1 MATEALQFNK
11 FEIYSNEIDES
22 IDVRGG
28 TPRIEYRESVFV
40 PYITLKAA
48 IVDTGNTAQTDNKD
62 TISLLESITCQ
73 GSEKVLFAIED
84 AKGNKIK
91 LTNDDDLMISEVS
104 TVKQATKATSFVAT
118 IVSKEAFTNAL
129 DENNC
134 VSRYEGPINQI
145 VEDIIKDDLKSEK
158 KVNVDY
164 TNNSYAQWGDG
175 RDPFKLILDL
185 QKISVPYM
193 EDAEGNMAGYL
204 FWQTSEGFHFR
215 SLDKMFATTGE
226 QGRIQR
232 TTGRRIKKFISTQ
245 KVDKVMPP
253 GYDDKILDYRI
264 VRNTS
269 ALEQVKAGAWD
280 SQMTVFNRLESKA
293 KTIANR
299 TQDTPTI
306 RGGKGP
312 LTLNADI
319 ADKPSMNF
327 NSTNPLGNTFW
338 SLNSIETQVNEYTDQ
353 PAYSPEAIVQASI
366 QNYRQKFN
374 ISMEVKIDGD
384 FSLHA
389 GDLVHIDVPE
399 LSSKK
404 TIVRSPKDSGIYMIA
419 DLCHFADKTQT
430 YTGLHL
436 VRDTYGVKTT

>member
-204 FWQTSEGFHFR
+204 FWQTSEGFHFK
-215 SLDKMFATTGE
+215 SVDKLFEVIGN
-226 QGRIQR
+226 GIQR
-232 TTGRRIKKFISTQ
+232 STGKRIKRFISTQ
-245 KVDKVMPP
+245 KVEKDIPI
-253 GYDDKILDYRI
+253 GYDAKILDYHI
-264 VRNTS
+264 IRNTS
-269 ALEQVKAGAWD
+269 LLEQLKAGAFG
-280 SQMTVFNRLESKA
+280 SQSRVRNIVTDTVNKEDPLNQE
-293 KTIANR
+293 
-299 TQDTPTI
+299 TPTI
-306 RGGKGP
+306 RGGKGRVNINP
-312 LTLNADI
+312 QLDKVTNFYELNQ
-319 ADKPSMNF
+319 PV
-327 NSTNPLGNTFW
+327 GNTFYG
-338 SLNSIETQVNEYTDQ
+338 NTSIKTQVENDTAR
-353 PAYSPEAIVQASI
+353 PAFDVGDTVLQALRS
-366 QNYRQKFN
+366 YRDKFN
-374 ISMEVKIDGD
+374 ISMEIKIEGD

-389 GDLVHIDVPE
+389 GDLVYIDIPE

-404 TIVRSPKDSGIYMIA
+404 TVVRSPKDSGIYMIA

-436 VRDTYGVKTT
+436 VRDSFGVKSLT